1 MIKLYLQKK
10 FGVNNTIGF
19 FFFILYCIFHFWSGY
34 FGKQKLRL
42 VEEANEFIQEAQCK
56 LSGRVLKN

>member
-19 FFFILYCIFHFWSGY
+19 FFLFYTAFFTFDQVIL
-34 FGKQKLRL
+34 
-42 VEEANEFIQEAQCK
+42 AN
-56 LSGRVLKN
+56 RN